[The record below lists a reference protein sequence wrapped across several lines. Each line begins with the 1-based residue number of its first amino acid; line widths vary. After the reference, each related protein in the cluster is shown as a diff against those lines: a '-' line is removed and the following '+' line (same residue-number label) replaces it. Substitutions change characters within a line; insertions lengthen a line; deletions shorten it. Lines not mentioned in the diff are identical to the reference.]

1 MVRGVPQQEDP
12 MDRKTVIPALVV
24 LLLVAAVVAYFQFFR
39 DREQAGVT
47 TEEPTGIEQEPVA
60 EGRKIEPIDVE
71 LDKSDE
77 LVRRLAGGL
86 SSRPEL
92 ARWLLSEQL
101 IRNFVAAVENIA
113 AGHSPRAQIPFFTPN
128 GPFAVTEEDGETF
141 ADPRSFRRYDLFA
154 DVFTSLDTEGTIT
167 LYRQLTP
174 AISEAYKEL
183 GHADGR
189 FHPTLERAIA
199 ELLRVPVVEERIWLD
214 PQLITYKMVD
224 PGLEGLSAAQ
234 KHLLRMGPD
243 NVRSIQAKLREIS
256 QHPDFR
262 AAMVGP

>member
-1 MVRGVPQQEDP
+1 

-24 LLLVAAVVAYFQFFR
+24 LLLVAAVVVYYQFFR

-47 TEEPTGIEQEPVA
+47 TTEEFAGIEHEPVA
-60 EGRKIEPIDVE
+60 EGRKIEYIDVE

-101 IRNFVAAVENIA
+101 IRSFVAAAENIA
-113 AGHSPRAQIPFFTPN
+113 AGHSPRAQVPFFTPN
-128 GPFAVTEEDGETF
+128 GPFAVIEEDGETF
-141 ADPRSFRRYDLFA
+141 ADPGSFRRYDLFA

-199 ELLRVPVVEERIWLD
+199 ELLRVPVVEERIWLE
-214 PQLITYKMVD
+214 PQLVTYELVD

-262 AAMVGP
+262 AASVRP